1 MPRCVAAVCVAGA
14 LLMAARPCGAQSAVA
29 FQGGMGSRPAVVF
42 LGFQGHA
49 GSTARFRFEA
59 NAGLGSE
66 TLFLWGL
73 AGLVGLPAVGAWRP
87 VLGLGSSAIVGTG
100 VGLNGGPRAIVVV
113 DPGTRDER
121 RISRARTSLRP
132 LP

>member
-1 MPRCVAAVCVAGA
+1 
-14 LLMAARPCGAQSAVA
+14 
-29 FQGGMGSRPAVVF
+29 MGSRPGVVL
-42 LGFQGHA
+42 LGIQGHA

-87 VLGLGSSAIVGTG
+87 VVGLGSSAIVGTG
-100 VGLNGGPRAIVVV
+100 VGLNGGPRVIVVLEHATGWFV
-113 DPGTRDER
+113 DLSAPLAVRQPGPIVMVGKRFR
-121 RISRARTSLRP
+121 
-132 LP
+132 

>member
-1 MPRCVAAVCVAGA
+1 
-14 LLMAARPCGAQSAVA
+14 MAARPCGAQSAVA

-73 AGLVGLPAVGAWRP
+73 AGLVGLPAVGAWRG

-113 DPGTRDER
+113 EHATGLFVDPSTPVRVRQPGPIVMVGKRFR
-121 RISRARTSLRP
+121 
-132 LP
+132 